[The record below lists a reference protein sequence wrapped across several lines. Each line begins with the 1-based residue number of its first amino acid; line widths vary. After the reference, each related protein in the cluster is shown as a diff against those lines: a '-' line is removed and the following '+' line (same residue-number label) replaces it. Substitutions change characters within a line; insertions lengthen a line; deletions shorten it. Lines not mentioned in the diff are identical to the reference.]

1 MTDKDDL
8 KDDFNNFK
16 HFIINKSELRKKSF
30 LQNKFNNF
38 EKVTCP
44 TTIPSRQTDGI
55 QQKKNENK
63 NKTKKIKSEE
73 NVTII

>member
-8 KDDFNNFK
+8 NDDFNNFK

-38 EKVTCP
+38 GKVTCP